1 MAKKEEKIRRA
12 DQLALGGHIKDAYY
26 FLFDL
31 ELAFKE
37 HGVKYMGDDKIYIKP
52 LIQVMDQLKKDLK
65 GTKV

>member
-26 FLFDL
+26 FMLDL

-37 HGVKYMGDDKIYIKP
+37 NGVKYMGDGKIYIKP
-52 LIQVMDQLKKDLK
+52 LIQIMDQLKKDLK

>member
-26 FLFDL
+26 FMLDL

-37 HGVKYMGDDKIYIKP
+37 NGVKYMGDDKIYIKP
-52 LIQVMDQLKKDLK
+52 LIQIMDQLKKDLK
-65 GTKV
+65 GPNV